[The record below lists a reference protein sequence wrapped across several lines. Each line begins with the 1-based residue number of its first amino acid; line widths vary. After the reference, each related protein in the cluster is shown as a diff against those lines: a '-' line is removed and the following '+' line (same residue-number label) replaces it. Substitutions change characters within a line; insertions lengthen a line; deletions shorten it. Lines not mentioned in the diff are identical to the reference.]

1 MKRILEFI
9 DRAFGYLVAERF
21 LCMFAAGWTSF
32 IRNVNANTLLLRGES
47 VLGMTH
53 IKKKRGKALVFRY
66 KRKPNGQIVK
76 VAA

>member
-21 LCMFAAGWTSF
+21 LHIFATGWTRF
-32 IRNVNANTLLLRGES
+32 IRNVNAKTLLLRGES

-53 IKKKRGKALVFRY
+53 IKKKRGKVVAFRY
-66 KRKPNGQIVK
+66 KRQPNGQIVK